1 MDIGE
6 QWTAYFAR
14 LVTAEPEIALEGFEV
29 GDLEVLGHEVAD
41 VRFECFRGCPM
52 FGGEDRA
59 VGGEGGGVP
68 LCG

>member
-1 MDIGE
+1 
-6 QWTAYFAR
+6 
-14 LVTAEPEIALEGFEV
+14 LEGFEV